1 MSSMYV
7 KQRRKEPRM
16 QELIRTRCKQGQL
29 VITDETITIE
39 LKLGGLQ
46 IKQQTLYRSS
56 LVGIDSKLR
65 AMSFFGLG
73 GGINLV
79 FRAQGAGM
87 LIAELVK
94 PKEAQD
100 IG

>member
-1 MSSMYV
+1 
-7 KQRRKEPRM
+7 M

-46 IKQQTLYRSS
+46 IKQQTLYRGS
-56 LVGIDSKLR
+56 LVGIDSKLG

-79 FRAQGAGM
+79 FRGQGADV
-87 LIAELVK
+87 LKADLVK
-94 PKEAQD
+94 PRVAQE
-100 IG
+100 ILGMLQHPQK